1 VNLRAARIR
10 PPDNAA
16 TNTTVTVTVKHYV
29 PVMVKALLLGLLLTF
44 AALARAA
51 PPTKPPPEGEE
62 DPAAPRSERSAN
74 LSHVTGTARKIKMFI
89 KNRHLQLLPGGT
101 VNGTTDDTS
110 PYSEFSI

>member
-1 VNLRAARIR
+1 
-10 PPDNAA
+10 
-16 TNTTVTVTVKHYV
+16 
-29 PVMVKALLLGLLLTF
+29 MVKALLLGLLLI

-51 PPTKPPPEGEE
+51 PPTKPPPEREE
-62 DPAAPRSERSAN
+62 DPAARSERSAN

-110 PYSEFSI
+110 PYSESKHFIH